1 MKELATN
8 TRVIML
14 AIIAVSGVAIFFNFD
29 ELIASDSNTSTTAT
43 GQLLVGNVEVV
54 KRDGAGNIVAY
65 RQGSNHIVLTGM
77 EIIARQVFGC
87 GPACGGAGGNNTN
100 DTGLGFGGGLV
111 RYMEIGNGSA
121 GVDCDTEGQGPY
133 LGFDNATLECPLS
146 VSQDCLRVEAAI
158 DRRNATDTN
167 PTTGAAQLNMT
178 AVATFSGASNCDALN
193 IGEAGI
199 WQNSTADTVGGGP
212 SLATGPEASNLMFA
226 RNTFGT
232 VTLSTSDSLELNH
245 RQSRDRCRLCYY
257 HLHPHN

>member
-8 TRVIML
+8 TRVLML
-14 AIIAVSGVAIFFNFD
+14 AIVAISGVTIILNFD
-29 ELIASDSNTSTTAT
+29 ELIGTDNDQSAT
-43 GQLLVGNVEVV
+43 KSATMMVGNVEVV

-65 RQGSNHIVLTGM
+65 RQGANHIVLTGM

-87 GPACGGAGGNNTN
+87 GPDCFPGSGGNNTN

-121 GVDCDTEGQGPY
+121 GVDCNTEGQGPY

-146 VSQDCLRVEAAI
+146 VDQDCLRVEAEI
-158 DRRNATDTN
+158 SRRNATDTD
-167 PTTGAAQLNMT
+167 PTTGSAQLNMT
-178 AVATFSGASNCDALN
+178 AVATFSGALNCDAEN

-199 WQNSTADTVGGGP
+199 WQNSTADSVGGGP
-212 SLATGPEASNLMFA
+212 SLASGPEASNLMFA

-232 VTLSTSDSLELNH
+232 VNLSTSDSLELTWKFTFTDN
-245 RQSRDRCRLCYY
+245 
-257 HLHPHN
+257 